1 MVFYGDQQGV
11 SMCLSDRLNL
21 SEHRCSRNGM
31 GDGCPGDNQIVL
43 HCIGSE
49 CFRSDVSGYEKT
61 ASDGVTEKR
70 NLHLMRNGSAVGCGG
85 EQRWFSLMLFNQSM
99 PSRSCQHK
107 TV

>member
-31 GDGCPGDNQIVL
+31 GDGCPGDNP
-43 HCIGSE
+43 
-49 CFRSDVSGYEKT
+49 SGYEKT